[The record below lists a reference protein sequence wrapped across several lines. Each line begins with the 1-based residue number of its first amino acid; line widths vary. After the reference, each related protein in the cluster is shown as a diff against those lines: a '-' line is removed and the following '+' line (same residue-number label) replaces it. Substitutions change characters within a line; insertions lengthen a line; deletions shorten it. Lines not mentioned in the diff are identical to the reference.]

1 MNHIKIQDL
10 KKLAEAI
17 IEFREF
23 MYGKISEEDIRQ
35 IKQRIYKLAEAK

>member
-1 MNHIKIQDL
+1 MNHITVQDL

-23 MYGKISEEDIRQ
+23 MYGKISDDEVKQ
-35 IKQRIYKLAEAK
+35 IKKTLYKLAEAK